1 MEMNENTSSIL
12 EFDAPKEQPSYIKV
26 IGVGGGGV
34 NAVSHM
40 YNKKIE
46 GVEFIACNTDMKSL
60 HRSPIPNKIELSKLG
75 AGGNPEVASKFAWE
89 KADIIREKLSH
100 NTQMLFITA
109 GMGGGTGTGAAPV
122 IAEIAKEIDL
132 SVDNEYYDSDIPK
145 MLVVAVVTTPF
156 DFEGK
161 KKREIAEQYIQE
173 LRKHADCV
181 LIISNEKVL
190 DQGNFFMQDL
200 FAQANDVLY
209 TAVEGIAGLMTSDS
223 LVNADFHDVN
233 TVMANSGTALMG
245 IGIGK
250 GENRAYDAIEAATTS
265 ALLDDNDIAGA
276 KKALYYI
283 TCSSEHPLDRNE
295 FLQISHCLTSKIGTD
310 EANIKWGMGTDDSL
324 GEELKITLIATGFEH
339 TNHDNANREQG
350 PRVKVYNPDDEK
362 KSEPVV
368 EPVDDTEITIIKKEP
383 EAVVEQPADVS
394 EPVSKPAPTP
404 APVAEQDSN
413 QGHVHI
419 LVLDDEM
426 QETAEKSA
434 AETTMNNANQAID
447 DIKLI
452 KEIEA
457 VATPAVEAAPVAQ
470 APVFQA
476 PAISFQPAAEPVA
489 VAERPV
495 VAQAAPIQTA
505 EEMMTRAFTPQGPST
520 ERSVTQRADR
530 IKSLIERLRSN
541 PDSITD
547 IENTLPNGGA
557 MAMAMP
563 SSHSEVSRSAMGQN
577 GKMSRLNGFLF
588 DNPD

>member
-339 TNHDNANREQG
+339 TNHDD
-350 PRVKVYNPDDEK
+350 VKKDETK
-362 KSEPVV
+362 VWPLQNETKEEPAPAAEPVN
-368 EPVDDTEITIIKKEP
+368 DTEMKVINKEP
-383 EAVVEQPADVS
+383 EAVAEQPVS
-394 EPVSKPAPTP
+394 VVEPEPVHAPKPAVE
-404 APVAEQDSN
+404 ANAN
-413 QGHVHI
+413 QGQVHV
-419 LVLDDEM
+419 LVLDDEVK
-426 QETAEKSA
+426 EAEEKSLNEPA
-434 AETTMNNANQAID
+434 MSQANQAINE
-447 DIKLI
+447 IKLVS
-452 KEIEA
+452 EA
-457 VATPAVEAAPVAQ
+457 AQAAVETAPVAQ

-476 PAISFQPAAEPVA
+476 PVFDFPAATEPVA
-489 VAERPV
+489 VAEKPV
-495 VAQAAPIQTA
+495 VAQAPVQTA

>member
-339 TNHDNANREQG
+339 TNHDD
-350 PRVKVYNPDDEK
+350 VKKDETK
-362 KSEPVV
+362 VWPLQNETKEEPAPAAEPVN
-368 EPVDDTEITIIKKEP
+368 DTEMKVINKEP
-383 EAVVEQPADVS
+383 EAVAEQPVS
-394 EPVSKPAPTP
+394 VVEPEPVHAPKPAVE
-404 APVAEQDSN
+404 ANAN
-413 QGHVHI
+413 QGQVHV
-419 LVLDDEM
+419 LVLNDEVK
-426 QETAEKSA
+426 EAEEKSLNEPA
-434 AETTMNNANQAID
+434 MSQANQAINE
-447 DIKLI
+447 IKLVS
-452 KEIEA
+452 EA
-457 VATPAVEAAPVAQ
+457 AQAAVETAPVAQ

-476 PAISFQPAAEPVA
+476 PVFDFPAATEPVA
-489 VAERPV
+489 VAEKPV
-495 VAQAAPIQTA
+495 VAQAPVQTA

-530 IKSLIERLRSN
+530 IKSLIERLRNN

>member
-339 TNHDNANREQG
+339 TNHDD
-350 PRVKVYNPDDEK
+350 VKKDETK
-362 KSEPVV
+362 VWPLQNETKEEPAPAAEPVN
-368 EPVDDTEITIIKKEP
+368 DTEMKVINKEP
-383 EAVVEQPADVS
+383 EAVAEQPVS
-394 EPVSKPAPTP
+394 VVEPEPVHAPKPAVE
-404 APVAEQDSN
+404 ANAN
-413 QGHVHI
+413 QGQVHV
-419 LVLDDEM
+419 LVLDDEVK
-426 QETAEKSA
+426 EAEEKSLNEPA
-434 AETTMNNANQAID
+434 MSQANQAINE
-447 DIKLI
+447 IKLVS
-452 KEIEA
+452 EA
-457 VATPAVEAAPVAQ
+457 AQAAVETAPVAQ

-476 PAISFQPAAEPVA
+476 PVFDFPAATEPVA
-489 VAERPV
+489 VAEKPV
-495 VAQAAPIQTA
+495 VAQAPVQTA

-530 IKSLIERLRSN
+530 IKSLIERLRNN

>member
-339 TNHDNANREQG
+339 TNHDD
-350 PRVKVYNPDDEK
+350 VKKDETK
-362 KSEPVV
+362 VWPLQNETKEEPAPAAEPVN
-368 EPVDDTEITIIKKEP
+368 DTEMKVINKEP
-383 EAVVEQPADVS
+383 EAVAEQPVS
-394 EPVSKPAPTP
+394 VVEPEPVHAPKPAVE
-404 APVAEQDSN
+404 ANAN
-413 QGHVHI
+413 QGQVHV
-419 LVLDDEM
+419 LVLDDEVK
-426 QETAEKSA
+426 EAEEKSLNEPA
-434 AETTMNNANQAID
+434 MSQANQAINE
-447 DIKLI
+447 IKLVS
-452 KEIEA
+452 EA
-457 VATPAVEAAPVAQ
+457 AQAAVETAPVAQ

-476 PAISFQPAAEPVA
+476 PVFDFPAATEPVA
-489 VAERPV
+489 VAEKPV
-495 VAQAAPIQTA
+495 VAQAPVQTA

-530 IKSLIERLRSN
+530 IKSLIERLRNN

-563 SSHSEVSRSAMGQN
+563 SSQSEVSRSAMGQN